1 MEIIVFYYILTLR
14 LYCQMYADSMV
25 STSTRTEEGT
35 NRERNK
41 GETLPDEAHFF
52 HSLGEMRF

>member
-1 MEIIVFYYILTLR
+1 
-14 LYCQMYADSMV
+14 MYADSMV